1 MKVTLRLQRF
11 DPESKA
17 PSPEFQEFDLELNE
31 VSTVL
36 DAVIKVHEE
45 IDGTV
50 AVRYSCRSS
59 ICGSCGMRIN
69 GSAALGCKTR
79 VRDVAG
85 EGGVINVEPVG
96 NMPVIKDLV
105 VEFQPFWEKIRAVD
119 PYLRTIDPEPE
130 AEYPATNETMV
141 DLLGVVNCIMC
152 GCCVSDCTVLEVDA
166 NFLGPAA
173 LAKAYRFIGDTRDGT
188 TEERLKKLNDES
200 GGMWDCTRCLKCVE
214 VCPKDVAPME
224 RIMQMRD
231 EAIKAGN
238 TNTAGYR
245 HTESFYKSVRKN
257 GRLDETRLALDSAGW
272 KNIPRLLDLA
282 PVGIAAL
289 RKGKLPPL
297 IPHKAEN
304 KEKITDLYRKVEEE
318 SE

>member
-1 MKVTLRLQRF
+1 MKITLRLKRF
-11 DPESKA
+11 DPESSE
-17 PSPEFQEFDLELNE
+17 PSFEFQEFDLDLDD

-59 ICGSCGMRIN
+59 ICGSCGIRIN
-69 GSAALGCKTR
+69 GSAGLGCKTR
-79 VRDVAG
+79 VQDVA
-85 EGGVINVEPVG
+85 EDGGTVTVEPLG
-96 NMPVIKDLV
+96 NLPVIKDLIAD
-105 VEFQPFWEKIRAVD
+105 FQPFWAKIRAVD
-119 PYLRTIDPEPE
+119 PYLRPVGPEPE
-130 AEYPATNETMV
+130 AEYPASNETML

-152 GCCVSDCTVLEVDA
+152 GCCVSDCTVLEVDGD
-166 NFLGPAA
+166 FLGPAA
-173 LAKAYRFIGDTRDGT
+173 LAKAYRFVGETRDGT
-188 TEERLKKLNDES
+188 RDQRLKKLNDET
-200 GGMWDCTRCLKCVE
+200 GGIWDCTRCLKCIE
-214 VCPKDVAPME
+214 VCPKDVAPMD

-238 TNTAGYR
+238 TNTPGYR

-297 IPHKAEN
+297 FAHKAQD
-304 KEKITDLYRKVEEE
+304 KEQITDLYRRVEDE